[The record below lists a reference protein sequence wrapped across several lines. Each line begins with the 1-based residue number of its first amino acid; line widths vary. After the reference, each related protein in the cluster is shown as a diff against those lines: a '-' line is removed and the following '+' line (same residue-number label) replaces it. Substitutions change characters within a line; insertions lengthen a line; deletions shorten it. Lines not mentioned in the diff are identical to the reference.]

1 MDREIREKITNVFF
15 NTFNW
20 NGPAPVQNQNGPAPA
35 QHKKKKMG
43 QHRPNI
49 KWANTGPKL

>member
-35 QHKKKKMG
+35 QHKKKMG